1 MGSRAVQVDARR
13 SPAPAQQ
20 AEKAPARQP
29 AAADVADAGA
39 AALREGA
46 ADAMP
51 DCLASLFAVAEPLR
65 DCANDPANRDYGV
78 RFAVTRGCEV
88 KEAVP
93 WGQVDDAIRACL
105 AAKVAI
111 KARETAAPVW
121 FVDYPLGA
129 LAFKPAVNGIGEIPW
144 LRRGLPMEPAAMK
157 GVATIALGP
166 KRRSE
171 RADVSATFG
180 SRRYRIRT
188 VGGPST
194 EPYEPAL
201 VALESEGR
209 TQILVHD
216 IQDFRVRWAGDVD
229 GDDRLDLLIQST
241 ETSFAQ
247 RFDLFLSGDAEG
259 RLVRLA
265 AVDADEAD

>member
-1 MGSRAVQVDARR
+1 
-13 SPAPAQQ
+13 
-20 AEKAPARQP
+20 
-29 AAADVADAGA
+29 
-39 AALREGA
+39 
-46 ADAMP
+46 MP
-51 DCLASLFAVAEPLR
+51 DCLARLRVVAEPLR
-65 DCANDPANRDYGV
+65 DCAHDPANRDYGV

-88 KEAVP
+88 KRVFP

-105 AAKVAI
+105 VAKVAI
-111 KARETAAPVW
+111 KVRETAATPVW

-129 LAFKPAVNGIGEIPW
+129 LAFKVPVNGVGEIRW
-144 LRRGLPMEPAAMK
+144 LRRGLPMEPAAMT
-157 GVATIALGP
+157 GVVTIAFGP

-171 RADVSATFG
+171 RADVSVTFG
-180 SRRYRIRT
+180 SRRYRLRA

-194 EPYEPAL
+194 EPYQPGL

-209 TQILVHD
+209 TQVLGHD

-229 GDDRLDLLIQST
+229 GDDRLDVLIQST

-265 AVDADEAD
+265 AVDADEGD